1 MHHSIRERKREGERE
16 GGRGESGYWGQGSDL
31 HTHMTLLKEES
42 DVIPLLGFHDE
53 GPRNLQGKSVDFN
66 QEDAPHRWA

>member
-1 MHHSIRERKREGERE
+1 
-16 GGRGESGYWGQGSDL
+16 
-31 HTHMTLLKEES
+31 MTLLKEES